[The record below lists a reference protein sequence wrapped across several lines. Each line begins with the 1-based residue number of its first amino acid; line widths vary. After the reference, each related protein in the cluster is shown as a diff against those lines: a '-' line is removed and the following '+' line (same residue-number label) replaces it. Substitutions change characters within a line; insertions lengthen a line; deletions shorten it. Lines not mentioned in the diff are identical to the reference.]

1 MDCDTLIHMPNGLR
15 AYKDSKPMP
24 QAFLTSPLPR
34 TDAQAAITTE
44 PTAKPGRE
52 KVVLTVRGSV
62 HATER
67 VIYEAYRVGFA
78 EVGEW
83 SKPVPTGKINEVMRV
98 LTRYV
103 IVE

>member
-1 MDCDTLIHMPNGLR
+1 
-15 AYKDSKPMP
+15 MP
-24 QAFLTSPLPR
+24 QAFLTSPLPS
-34 TDAQAAITTE
+34 TDSQTAITTE
-44 PTAKPGRE
+44 LAAVPGRE

-67 VIYEAYRVGFA
+67 VIHEAYRVGFT
-78 EVGEW
+78 EVREW

>member
-1 MDCDTLIHMPNGLR
+1 
-15 AYKDSKPMP
+15 MP
-24 QAFLTSPLPR
+24 QAFLTSPLPSPDS
-34 TDAQAAITTE
+34 TAITTE
-44 PTAKPGRE
+44 PAESGRE

-67 VIYEAYRVGFA
+67 VIHEAYRVGFA
-78 EVGEW
+78 EVREW

>member
-1 MDCDTLIHMPNGLR
+1 
-15 AYKDSKPMP
+15 MP
-24 QAFLTSPLPR
+24 QAFLTSPLTR
-34 TDAQAAITTE
+34 ANTQATM
-44 PTAKPGRE
+44 TAELAAEPGRE

-67 VIYEAYRVGFA
+67 VIHEAYRVGFA
-78 EVGEW
+78 EVCEW
-83 SKPVPTGKINEVMRV
+83 SKPVPTGKVNEVMRV